1 MVFNFPSN
9 MPNSCNDESRSKSKF
24 RGKNIHAHTTG
35 CCQTW
40 IRKKI
45 VVGVVIILIAI
56 YLWGMEKKHISFI
69 DHVVKMLDSCERLS
83 EGIEHSTGWYW
94 QNWITPVW
102 TVVTKWS
109 QNHW

>member
-9 MPNSCNDESRSKSKF
+9 MPNRCNDESRSKSKF
-24 RGKNIHAHTTG
+24 RGKKTYTQRVVVKHEFE
-35 CCQTW
+35 
-40 IRKKI
+40 KV

-69 DHVVKMLDSCERLS
+69 DHVVKILDSFEWLS

-109 QNHW
+109 QNRW